1 MSLRT
6 DRALSQAMRY
16 AHHRLMVVT
25 RAEQL
30 SSALAFDHFAEQF
43 DRPTRDRMT
52 AVYLGALAGTLVEDR
67 RSRGRYPW

>member
-6 DRALSQAMRY
+6 DRVLSPAARY
-16 AHHRLMVVT
+16 AHHRLMVAT
-25 RAEQL
+25 RAEML
-30 SSALAFDHFAEQF
+30 SSALAFDHYSAQF
-43 DRPTRDRMT
+43 DRQTRDAMT